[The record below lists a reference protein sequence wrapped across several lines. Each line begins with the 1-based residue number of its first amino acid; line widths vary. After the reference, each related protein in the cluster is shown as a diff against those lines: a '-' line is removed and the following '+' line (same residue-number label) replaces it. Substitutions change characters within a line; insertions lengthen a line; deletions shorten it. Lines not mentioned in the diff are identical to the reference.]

1 MALNIPELPPMVM
14 RGDSLEDCIKKL
26 RSIYGSDFRI
36 IRREEKA
43 PDGFFGLFK
52 KKHYEVT
59 YALLQPEPRKN
70 PLVPAAFDFEKEKRK
85 FLEANGGGNPQ
96 MKLILDELHELN
108 RSLDEKTSAL
118 CPEEPAAIVRIRELL
133 RKNEFTP
140 SYIQKIVDKIRKDCS
155 LEELDDFNFVQKAV
169 VDWIGETIRTV
180 KTEYLSYPQVI
191 VLVGPT
197 GVGKTTSVAKL
208 AAKYA
213 ALTAKGSAGGKRV
226 RIITIDTYRIGA
238 KQQLETYGEL
248 MDIPVSLAESA
259 DDMQKLLT
267 MYSKDVDIILVD
279 TTGRSP
285 KDYEGLAK
293 MRNILDLKKLPTR
306 VFLTV
311 SASTKASDLRT
322 VMQQYE
328 IFGYESLIVTKM
340 DETDCLGS
348 IISIMDEKNK
358 AAAYFTDGQ
367 RVPSD
372 IVKATQVRML
382 IQLADFKIDREHID
396 RKFSPEGAE

>member
-1 MALNIPELPPMVM
+1 MALNIPELPPMIM
-14 RGDSLEDCIKKL
+14 RGDSFEDCMTKL
-26 RSIYGSDFRI
+26 RSIYGSDFHI
-36 IRREEKA
+36 IRREEKSS
-43 PDGFFGLFK
+43 DGIFGFFK
-52 KKHYEVT
+52 KKQ
-59 YALLQPEPRKN
+59 YALIYTPSKPERRKN
-70 PLVPAAFDFEKEKRK
+70 PAVSPVFDFEEEKRK
-85 FLEANGGGNPQ
+85 MIQANGGGNPQ
-96 MKLILDELHELN
+96 MKLVLDELKQLK
-108 RSLDEKTSAL
+108 RDIDEKTAVLSSD
-118 CPEEPAAIVRIRELL
+118 EPAAIVRIRELL

-140 SYIQKIVDKIRKDCS
+140 AYIQKIVDRIRKECS
-155 LEELDDFNFVQKAV
+155 LEQLEDFNFIQRAV
-169 VDWIGETIRTV
+169 VDWIGETIHTV
-180 KTEYLSYPQVI
+180 QNEYLSYPQVI

-213 ALTAKGSAGGKRV
+213 ALTLKGGSHGKRV
-226 RIITIDTYRIGA
+226 HIITIDTYRIGA
-238 KQQLETYGEL
+238 QQQLQTYGDL
-248 MDIPVSLAESA
+248 MGIPVSLAESA

-267 MYSKDVDIILVD
+267 MYSKDVDVILVD

-293 MRNILDLKKLPTR
+293 MRSTLDLKKLPTR

-311 SASTKASDLRT
+311 SAATKASDLRT

-367 RVPSD
+367 RVPSN
-372 IVKATQVRML
+372 IEKATQVRML
-382 IQLADFKIDREHID
+382 IQLADFKIDRQHID
-396 RKFSPEGAE
+396 GKFSSEGAD